1 MTEPNESNYHLFLS
15 YHGMSVDVAT
25 KVVATFDNTE
35 AYRTNG
41 SVRMWV
47 EASKY
52 VIKESYKNGLLSL

>member
-1 MTEPNESNYHLFLS
+1 MIEPNESNYHLFLS

-41 SVRMWV
+41 SIRVWV

>member
-1 MTEPNESNYHLFLS
+1 MIELNESNYHLFLS

-41 SVRMWV
+41 SVRVWV

>member
-1 MTEPNESNYHLFLS
+1 MFEVREDNYHLFLS

-25 KVVATFDNTE
+25 NVVATWDNTA
-35 AYRTNG
+35 AYHTNG
-41 SVRMWV
+41 SVKAWV

>member
-1 MTEPNESNYHLFLS
+1 MIEPNESNYHLFLS

-41 SVRMWV
+41 SVRVWV